1 MKGKREKESS
11 IISERLRESFF
22 LASATGAVQWC
33 CERLPST
40 GAEKVLVLKVWYKW
54 ELCCILHGVSNLCHS
69 CVCVCCVLYDI
80 LHADKLKL
88 GRLLSVV
95 TFCF

>member
-33 CERLPST
+33 SERLPST

-69 CVCVCCVLYDI
+69 CVCVFFMIYFMQT
-80 LHADKLKL
+80 
-88 GRLLSVV
+88 S
-95 TFCF
+95 